1 MSPEQEKRTPMDIQT
16 LTVWIRGRYAMLRA
30 AQDKGSTST
39 ELAVIAGALLVG
51 AGLLVVAIR
60 AKLMEKIGI
69 INGG

>member
-1 MSPEQEKRTPMDIQT
+1 MSPEQENRTPMDIQT
-16 LTVWIRGRYAMLRA
+16 LTVWIRGRYEMLRA
-30 AQDKGSTST
+30 AQDQGVTST
-39 ELAVIAGALLVG
+39 ELAVITGALLVG

>member
-1 MSPEQEKRTPMDIQT
+1 MDIQT
-16 LTVWIRGRYAMLRA
+16 LTVWIRGRYEMLRA
-30 AQDKGSTST
+30 AQDQGATST
-39 ELAVIAGALLVG
+39 ELAVITGALLMG

>member
-1 MSPEQEKRTPMDIQT
+1 MDIQM
-16 LTVWIRGRYAMLRA
+16 LTTWICGRIGLLRDARDRGA
-30 AQDKGSTST
+30 TST

-69 INGG
+69 IQGG

>member
-1 MSPEQEKRTPMDIQT
+1 MDIQT
-16 LTVWIRGRYAMLRA
+16 LTVWIRGRYEMLRA
-30 AQDKGSTST
+30 AQDQGVTST
-39 ELAVIAGALLVG
+39 ELAVITGALLVG

>member
-1 MSPEQEKRTPMDIQT
+1 MDIQM
-16 LTVWIRGRYAMLRA
+16 LTTWICGRTAQLREA
-30 AQDKGSTST
+30 RDQGATST

-69 INGG
+69 IQGG

>member
-1 MSPEQEKRTPMDIQT
+1 MDIQT
-16 LTVWIRGRYAMLRA
+16 VTAWIRARAELLRTA
-30 AQDKGSTST
+30 RDTGATST
-39 ELAVIAGALLVG
+39 ELAVLAGALLVG

>member
-1 MSPEQEKRTPMDIQT
+1 MDIAT
-16 LTVWIRGRYAMLRA
+16 LTTWIRTRYEQLKA
-30 AQDKGSTST
+30 ARETGATST
-39 ELAVIAGALLVG
+39 EIAVITGALLLG